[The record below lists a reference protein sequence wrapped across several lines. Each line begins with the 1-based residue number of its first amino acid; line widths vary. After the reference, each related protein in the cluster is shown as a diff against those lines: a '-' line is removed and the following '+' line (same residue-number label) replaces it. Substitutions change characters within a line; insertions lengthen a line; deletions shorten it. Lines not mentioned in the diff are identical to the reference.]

1 MGRPLGDVCLDIA
14 SYARERK
21 HEFLSY
27 ILRLAAAE
35 AYKSADDDS
44 FDLTLPQKLDL
55 TLPQKCAPA
64 DMIVGIWDW
73 DISNDRTYGDASC
86 AELFSIDLQ
95 RAAHGLPVNAY
106 LDAIHP
112 EDISRVKRTLSEV
125 TRVGGVYQ
133 VEHRLIKNDR
143 LHWVLARG
151 HCTLDRRGRPVR
163 LPGALVDI
171 TRDKAMH

>member
-35 AYKSADDDS
+35 AYKSADDES
-44 FDLTLPQKLDL
+44 FDLALPQKY
-55 TLPQKCAPA
+55 APA
-64 DMIVGIWDW
+64 QMIVGIWDW
-73 DISNDRTYGDASC
+73 DISDDRTYGDVGC
-86 AELFSIDLQ
+86 AELFGIDPH
-95 RAAHGLPVNAY
+95 RAARGLSVNTY
-106 LDAIHP
+106 IDAIHP
-112 EDISRVKRTLSEV
+112 DDIARVKREV
-125 TRVGGVYQ
+125 SKVMLHGGIYQ
-133 VEHRLIKNDR
+133 VENRLIKNDR

-151 HCTLDRRGRPVR
+151 HCTMDRHGRPVR
-163 LPGALVDI
+163 LPGALIDI

>member
-35 AYKSADDDS
+35 AYKSADDER
-44 FDLTLPQKLDL
+44 FDLAIPQKFV
-55 TLPQKCAPA
+55 PA
-64 DMIVGIWDW
+64 ELIVGIWDW
-73 DISNDRTYGDASC
+73 DVSNDRTYGDASC
-86 AELFSIDLQ
+86 AELFSIDPA
-95 RAAHGLPVNAY
+95 RAARGLAINTY

-112 EDISRVKRTLSEV
+112 DDIAYVKKVLASV
-125 TRVGGVYQ
+125 TAQGGIYQ

-143 LHWVLARG
+143 VRWVFARG
-151 HCTLDRRGRPVR
+151 YCTLDKHGRAVR

-171 TRDKAMH
+171 TREKAMH

>member
-35 AYKSADDDS
+35 AYKSADEES
-44 FDLTLPQKLDL
+44 FDLAMPRKFSPSDL
-55 TLPQKCAPA
+55 IA
-64 DMIVGIWDW
+64 GIWDW
-73 DISNDRTYGDASC
+73 DISHDRNHGDASC
-86 AELFSIDLQ
+86 AELFSIDPQ
-95 RAAHGLPVNAY
+95 RAARGLPVSTY

-112 EDISRVKRTLSEV
+112 DDIGRVRQKLFDA
-125 TRVGGVYQ
+125 TRMGGVYQ
-133 VEHRLIKNDR
+133 AEYRLIKNDR
-143 LHWVLARG
+143 LHWVFARG
-151 HCTLDRRGRPVR
+151 HCTLDRHGRPVR

-171 TRDKAMH
+171 THEKAMH

>member
-35 AYKSADDDS
+35 AYKSADDER
-44 FDLTLPQKLDL
+44 FDLALPQKFV
-55 TLPQKCAPA
+55 PA
-64 DMIVGIWDW
+64 EMIVGIWDW

-86 AELFSIDLQ
+86 AELFSLDPE
-95 RAAHGLPVNAY
+95 RATKGLPVNAY

-112 EDISRVKRTLSEV
+112 DDIAHVKNALATV
-125 TRVGGVYQ
+125 TRHGGVYQ

-143 LHWVLARG
+143 LYWVFARG
-151 HCTLDRRGRPVR
+151 HCTLDRHNRPVR

-171 TRDKAMH
+171 TREKAMH